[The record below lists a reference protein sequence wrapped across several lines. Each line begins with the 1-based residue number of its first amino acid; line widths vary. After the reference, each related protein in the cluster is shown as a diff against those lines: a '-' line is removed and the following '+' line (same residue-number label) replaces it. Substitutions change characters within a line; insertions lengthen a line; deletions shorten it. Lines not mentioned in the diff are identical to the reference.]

1 MRVREGEVDS
11 LEQSRDVLW
20 QGVQGMQGGQA
31 TLKLL
36 FEQGVGTERPESAGR
51 SGSGRSEMKSEDPV
65 LSLRRLLPNCRLSAA
80 VRACRTGAAVVDA
93 RTL

>member
-1 MRVREGEVDS
+1 LQSTLRRVELLYNVMQCYQWSRPDRMRVREGEVES

-36 FEQGVGTERPESAGR
+36 FEQGVGTERPESAG
-51 SGSGRSEMKSEDPV
+51 
-65 LSLRRLLPNCRLSAA
+65 
-80 VRACRTGAAVVDA
+80 
-93 RTL
+93 

>member
-20 QGVQGMQGGQA
+20 QGVQSMQGGQA

-36 FEQGVGTERPESAGR
+36 FEQGVGTERTESAG
-51 SGSGRSEMKSEDPV
+51 
-65 LSLRRLLPNCRLSAA
+65 
-80 VRACRTGAAVVDA
+80 
-93 RTL
+93 